1 MVAVHMLSWMD
12 ALLQMESNS
21 FDLYTIAFGIR
32 NVPDV
37 QLALSEAFRV
47 LKPGGRLMV
56 LEFRC
61 ASLHAIASTPRLAI
75 LLIFLLL

>member
-1 MVAVHMLSWMD
+1 MPSSTKCLR
-12 ALLQMESNS
+12 LFIIPFGERCRGCQMESNT

-37 QLALSEAFRV
+37 QQALNEAYRV

-56 LEFRC
+56 LEFR
-61 ASLHAIASTPRLAI
+61 
-75 LLIFLLL
+75 